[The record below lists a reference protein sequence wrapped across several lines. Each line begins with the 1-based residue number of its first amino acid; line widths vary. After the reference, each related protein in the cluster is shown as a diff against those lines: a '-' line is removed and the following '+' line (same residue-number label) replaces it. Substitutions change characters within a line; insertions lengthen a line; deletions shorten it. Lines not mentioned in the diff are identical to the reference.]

1 MRPMRSARLHR
12 CNLLMVFFAAV
23 IVCLLVIASPL
34 LAQQPPALVTQPID
48 NSVRTVLTGNVHPL
62 ARAQYDQG
70 EAPSDLVLHRMML
83 VLKRSSQQETA
94 LRRLIENQQ
103 NKNSSNYHKFLT
115 PSEFGTQFGPSDSDI
130 AAVTNWLQQSGFQV
144 AQVSNGRIVIEF
156 SGTAG
161 QVKQAFGTAI
171 HKYVVNGQPHWANSS
186 NPSIPTALVPAVAG
200 VNSLN
205 GFGRKAQNSRVG
217 SYSLK
222 TRQLTTPKPEFT
234 FGCGSDTCYALGP
247 YDFANIYDLLPL
259 WSAGI
264 NGTDQTIAIVGDTYI
279 NPDDAPT
286 FWSLFGLGTTVNG
299 ISVPMPTLNIRCNGP
314 CPELNADGDE
324 PEADIDTQWSGAVAP
339 GATILFDTSEDTE
352 TDYGIDLSAID
363 IVDNNLAT
371 VMSESYG
378 ECEASLGVS
387 GVEFYSF
394 MWEQA
399 AAQGITVM
407 ISTGDN
413 GAAGCDDD
421 NVNSPAQYGLNV
433 NGLGSSWFN
442 VAVGGTD
449 FNEYNTWSTYWN
461 STNQPITQQ
470 SVKNN
475 TYIPETSWNDSC
487 TNALW
492 ITLGTYGSTTEAV
505 CNSDLDDLAP
515 GGGSGGASVV
525 WTKPTWQTGAGI
537 PNDTARDMPD
547 VSLFASNGFLGS
559 FYLICQSDASP
570 SGSCDVTNPDSDLQG
585 YGGTSVASPAF
596 AGVMALVNQKTGS
609 PQGIANLVLY
619 NLISKEPTAFHD
631 VPAGSTNAMPCVVD
645 SPNCTTTG
653 SYQVG
658 VLSGYNTATHYDL
671 VTGLGSVDA
680 ANLVNDW
687 TAVSFTPST
696 TTLQLNGGSA
706 VNITHGASVSV
717 KVTAAP
723 TSGSG
728 TPTGD
733 VALLVSPG
741 TPGNPGIDWN
751 TLSGGTVTWPTTLL
765 PGGTYKIIAHYEG
778 DTTYGASYSTPSA
791 NVTVNPENSSVS
803 MPGVVTESGT
813 TNSVVYGTGES
824 DAYLLR
830 ADVLNSGGNY
840 CTSEV
845 EGEIACPTGTISF
858 TDNGS
863 PLDASPYKLNS
874 FGYTED
880 QSIQLTGGSHTLVA
894 TYSGD
899 ASYKTSNTSTTV
911 TVSKAATAISNL
923 ASTLTSVN
931 TGQQFTL
938 TATVTSTSSYGV
950 APTGTVVFLANG
962 TPLTGTVTTSP
973 VNGNINTNITA
984 ALGASLTTSLS
995 ASGTYAITAT
1005 YAGDGNYAAVTQSSP
1020 AVSIVVASASFTL
1033 SAAPTS
1039 VSIAPGGAGGTSTIT
1054 VADQGGFSGSVALAA
1069 SGLPSG
1075 VTANFNPS
1083 STTSTSTLTLTASG
1097 SAAAGGPTTVTITGT
1112 SGSLTATTSVA
1123 LTVSQDF
1130 TVPPTLTNPASA
1142 EAGEYT
1148 TTTMALAPVGGGNF
1162 TSNITYACTSGL
1174 PTGATCSFSPTQIG
1188 SGTGGQTVTIT
1199 VQTAGPFTGAAGGA
1213 KRGETLRKLTS
1224 HQQQLWLP
1232 LSLPLAG
1239 IVMVGLFGGL
1249 PRRYKIVGLCLAL
1262 TITGFLVACGGGSS
1276 STPPPAVVTVSP
1288 SSVSTLYPSLAGAPA
1303 QTQQFSATVS
1313 NSSSQ
1318 TVSWAVTGGS
1328 ANGTIDSTTGLYTA
1342 PATLPSPANVQVT
1355 ATAAGAASPGTA
1367 TVNLQTPT
1375 PAGSPTITVTVTEGG
1390 IQHTTTFTLTVTD

>member
-1 MRPMRSARLHR
+1 MRNAGLALLPSCNFSA
-12 CNLLMVFFAAV
+12 
-23 IVCLLVIASPL
+23 IVLACLLVIASPL
-34 LAQQPPALVTQPID
+34 LAQQPPSLITQPID
-48 NSVRTVLTGNVHPL
+48 NSVRTVLTGNIHPL

-83 VLKRSSQQETA
+83 VLKRSPQQETA

-103 NKNSSNYHKFLT
+103 NKKSSSYHQFLT
-115 PSEFGTQFGPSDSDI
+115 PSEFGIQFGPADSDI
-130 AAVTNWLQQSGFQV
+130 ATVTNWLQQSGFQV
-144 AQVSNGRIVIEF
+144 AQVSNGRTVIEF

-161 QVKQAFGTAI
+161 RVKQAFGTPI
-171 HKYVVNGQPHWANSS
+171 HKYVVNGQPHWANSN
-186 NPSIPTALVPAVAG
+186 NPSIPTALAPVIAG

-217 SYSLK
+217 GYSLK
-222 TRQLTTPKPEFT
+222 TRQLTSPKPEFT
-234 FGCGSDTCYALGP
+234 FGCGQETCYALGP

-264 NGTDQTIAIVGDTYI
+264 NGTGQTIAIVGDTYI
-279 NPDDAPT
+279 NPNDAPT
-286 FWSLFGLGTTVNG
+286 FWRLFGLGTTVNG
-299 ISVPMPTLNIRCNGP
+299 VAVPMPTLNIYCNGP
-314 CPELNADGDE
+314 CPALDADGDE
-324 PEADIDTQWSGAVAP
+324 PEADIDTQWSGSVAP
-339 GATILFDTSEDTE
+339 GATIDFVTSEDTE
-352 TDYGIDLSAID
+352 TDYGIDLSAIY
-363 IVDNNLAT
+363 IVDNNVAT

-378 ECEASLGVS
+378 ECEANLTTG
-387 GVEFYSF
+387 GVEFYSY

-407 ISTGDN
+407 VSTGDN
-413 GAAGCDDD
+413 GSAGCDDD
-421 NVNSPAQYGLNV
+421 NANSPAQDGLNV
-433 NGLGSSWFN
+433 NGLASSWFN

-492 ITLGTYGSTTEAV
+492 ITLGTYGSTTEEV
-505 CNSDLDDLAP
+505 CNSSLNDLAP
-515 GGGSGGASVV
+515 GGGSGGASAA
-525 WTKPTWQTGAGI
+525 WTKPTWQTGAGV

-570 SGSCDVTNPDSDLQG
+570 TGSCDVTNPDSDLQG

-596 AGVMALVNQKTGS
+596 AGIMALVNQKTGS

-645 SPNCTTTG
+645 SPNCDTTG

-680 ANLVNDW
+680 ANLVNNW
-687 TAVSFTPST
+687 TTVSFTPSM

-706 VNITHGASVSV
+706 VNITHGAAVTV

-751 TLSGGTVTWPTTLL
+751 TLGGGTVSWSTTLL
-765 PGGTYKIIAHYEG
+765 PGGNYKIIAHYDG
-778 DTTYGASYSTPSA
+778 DTTYGGSYSTPSA
-791 NVTVNPENSSVS
+791 TVTVNPENSSVS
-803 MPGVVTESGT
+803 MPGVVTASGVS
-813 TNSVVYGTGES
+813 NSVVYGTGDFDE
-824 DAYLLR
+824 YLLR
-830 ADVLNSGGNY
+830 ADVLNSAGNY

-858 TDNGS
+858 TDNGNV
-863 PLDASPYKLNS
+863 LDASPYKLNS
-874 FGYTED
+874 LGYTED

-899 ASYKTSNTSTTV
+899 ASYKTSNTSTIV
-911 TVSKAATAISNL
+911 TVSKATTAISNL

-931 TGQQFTL
+931 AGQQFTL
-938 TATVTSTSSYGV
+938 TATVSTSSYGV
-950 APTGTVVFLANG
+950 APTGAVVFLANG
-962 TPLTGTVTTSP
+962 TLLTGTVTTSP
-973 VNGNINTNITA
+973 VNGNLNNSIPA
-984 ALGASLTTSLS
+984 SLGASLTTSLS
-995 ASGTYAITAT
+995 TPGTYAITAT
-1005 YAGDGNYAAVTQSSP
+1005 YAGDGNYTNVTQSSP
-1020 AVSIVVASASFTL
+1020 PVSIVVATPGFTL
-1033 SAAPTS
+1033 SAAPTT
-1039 VSIAPGGAGGTSTIT
+1039 VAITPGGPGGTSTIT
-1054 VADQGGFSGSVALAA
+1054 VADQSGFSGSVALAA

-1075 VTANFNPS
+1075 VTASFNPT

-1112 SGSLTATTSVA
+1112 SGSIMATTTVA
-1123 LTVSQDF
+1123 LTVSQNF
-1130 TVPPTLTNPASA
+1130 TVPATLTNPATA
-1142 EAGEYT
+1142 EAGQNT
-1148 TTTMALAPVGGGNF
+1148 STTMALAPVGGGNF
-1162 TSNITYACTSGL
+1162 TSNVTYTCSSGL
-1174 PTGATCSFSPTQIG
+1174 PTGATCSFSPTQIS

-1213 KRGETLRKLTS
+1213 KRGEAARKLAS
-1224 HQQQLWLP
+1224 QKQQLWLP

-1239 IVMVGLFGGL
+1239 IVMVGLFGGGL

-1288 SSVSTLYPSLAGAPA
+1288 SSVTTLFPNLTGFPA
-1303 QTQQFSATVS
+1303 QTQQFSAMVS

-1318 TVSWAVTGGS
+1318 TVTWAVTGGS
-1328 ANGTIDSTTGLYTA
+1328 GNGTIDSTGVYTA

-1355 ATAAGAASPGTA
+1355 ATSTATTTPGTA

-1375 PAGSPTITVTVTEGG
+1375 PTGPFPIIVTITEGG

>member
-1 MRPMRSARLHR
+1 MRNAGSALLPS
-12 CNLLMVFFAAV
+12 CNFSTVCFAIV
-23 IVCLLVIASPL
+23 IACLLVIASPL
-34 LAQQPPALVTQPID
+34 LAQQAPALITQPID

-83 VLKRSSQQETA
+83 VLKRSPQQETA
-94 LRRLIENQQ
+94 LRSLIENQQ
-103 NKNSSNYHKFLT
+103 NKNSSSYHKFLI
-115 PSEFGTQFGPSDSDI
+115 PSEFGIQFGPADSDI

-144 AQVSNGRIVIEF
+144 AQVSNGRTVIEF

-161 QVKQAFGTAI
+161 EVKQAFGTAI
-171 HKYVVNGQPHWANSS
+171 HKYVVKGQAHWANST
-186 NPSIPTALVPAVAG
+186 NPSIPTALAPLVAG

-205 GFGRKAQNSRVG
+205 GFGRKAQNVYVG
-217 SYSLK
+217 GYSLK
-222 TRQLTTPKPEFT
+222 TRQLTTPKAEFT
-234 FGCGSDTCYALGP
+234 FPGCGSLTCYALGP

-264 NGTDQTIAIVGDTYI
+264 NGTGQTIAIVGDTNI
-279 NPDDAPT
+279 NPDDATT

-299 ISVPMPTLNIRCNGP
+299 ISVPMPTLTIRCNGP
-314 CPELNADGDE
+314 CPAINADGDE

-378 ECEASLGVS
+378 GCEAGIGVS
-387 GVEFYSF
+387 AVEFYSF

-407 ISTGDN
+407 VSTGDN

-421 NVNSPAQYGLNV
+421 NVNSPAQNGLNV
-433 NGLGSSWFN
+433 NGIGSSWFN

-492 ITLGTYGSTTEAV
+492 ITLGWGSNTEEV
-505 CNSDLDDLAP
+505 CNNTQLDDLAP
-515 GGGSGGASVV
+515 SGGSGGASAV
-525 WTKPTWQTGAGI
+525 WTKPAWQTGAGI

-570 SGSCDVTNPDSDLQG
+570 TQSCDVSNPASDLQG

-596 AGVMALVNQKTGS
+596 AGIMALVNQKTGS

-631 VPAGSTNAMPCVVD
+631 TPAGSTNAMPCVLD
-645 SPNCTTTG
+645 SPDCTTASG
-653 SYQVG
+653 DQVG
-658 VLSGYNTATHYDL
+658 VLSGYNTAAHYDL

-680 ANLVNDW
+680 ANLVNNW

-706 VNITHGASVSV
+706 VNITHGGSVTV

-728 TPTGD
+728 KPTGD

-751 TLSGGTVTWPTTLL
+751 TLSSGTVTWPTTLL

-791 NVTVNPENSSVS
+791 NVTVNPEASFVI
-803 MPGVVTESGT
+803 MPGVT
-813 TNSVVYGTGES
+813 TPDGYSTSVVYGTGNFDE
-824 DAYLLR
+824 YLLR
-830 ADVLNSGGNY
+830 ADVYNSQNQQ
-840 CTSEV
+840 CTTSIG
-845 EGEIACPTGTISF
+845 GEIACPTGTISF

-863 PLDASPYKLNS
+863 PLDGGTFKLNS
-874 FGYTED
+874 LGYTED
-880 QSIQLTGGSHTLVA
+880 QSIQLTGGTHPLVA
-894 TYSGD
+894 NYSGD
-899 ASYKTSNTSTTV
+899 ASYKASSASATI
-911 TVSKAATAISNL
+911 TVSKATTAIANL
-923 ASTLTSVN
+923 ASTLTSVSE
-931 TGQQFTL
+931 GQQFTL
-938 TATVTSTSSYGV
+938 TATVSSPASYGV

-962 TPLTGTVTTSP
+962 TALTGTVSTTP
-973 VNGNINTNITA
+973 VNGNLNNGIPA
-984 ALGASLTTSLS
+984 SLGASLTTSLS
-995 ASGTYAITAT
+995 TPGTYAITAT
-1005 YAGDGNYAAVTQSSP
+1005 YAGDGNYTSVTQSTP
-1020 AVSIVVASASFTL
+1020 AVSITVATPSFTL
-1033 SAAPTS
+1033 SAAPAS
-1039 VSIAPGGAGGTSTIT
+1039 VSITPGGAGGTSVIT

-1112 SGSLTATTSVA
+1112 SGSLIATTTVS
-1123 LTVSQDF
+1123 LTVSQGF
-1130 TVPPTLTNPASA
+1130 TLSTPTPLSPSTVLSGASATSTFNVTATNGTTFVNAVTFACNGLPDATVNCGFTSIAQGASSPQQVTLTVNTTGPNPS
-1142 EAGEYT
+1142 
-1148 TTTMALAPVGGGNF
+1148 GGVDKLRRRADNR
-1162 TSNITYACTSGL
+1162 
-1174 PTGATCSFSPTQIG
+1174 SP
-1188 SGTGGQTVTIT
+1188 
-1199 VQTAGPFTGAAGGA
+1199 
-1213 KRGETLRKLTS
+1213 
-1224 HQQQLWLP
+1224 WLP
-1232 LSLPLAG
+1232 VSLPLAG
-1239 IVMVGLFGGL
+1239 VVMFGFA
-1249 PRRYKIVGLCLAL
+1249 RRKKISKRFAIVGLCVSLLAIGL
-1262 TITGFLVACGGGSS
+1262 LIACGGGGGGS
-1276 STPPPAVVTVSP
+1276 PPVTVSVSQGTP
-1288 SSVSTLYPSLAGAPA
+1288 SSIFPNDAADNWPA
-1303 QTQQFSATVS
+1303 QTATFTATVS
-1313 NSSSQ
+1313 NNS
-1318 TVSWAVTGGS
+1318 AVTWTAS
-1328 ANGTIDSTTGLYTA
+1328 VGTIASTGNDTATYTA
-1342 PATLPSPANVQVT
+1342 PTIAAGLPSSATITATSATGTSGTATETLKPATIPGSYPLTVT
-1355 ATAAGAASPGTA
+1355 ATE
-1367 TVNLQTPT
+1367 
-1375 PAGSPTITVTVTEGG
+1375 GSISNNTSTI
-1390 IQHTTTFTLTVTD
+1390 TLTVQ